1 MQHDVGINQMTK
13 DQCLQLTEFMIA
25 EAKRNIARSTRT
37 EDARMWHEL
46 SSAWQQR
53 LDSGEDP
60 CSIYLDIFNTSTKI

>member
-1 MQHDVGINQMTK
+1 
-13 DQCLQLTEFMIA
+13 MIA